1 MPTGPAAAK
10 TDVTALELL
19 PRYVYSE
26 CTVIVQ
32 ERNVWGEL
40 LVRHVKE
47 TRELELQLKE
57 FAEALVCLHNHTL
70 SRCCTMRRCRPRSHS
85 HWAIGRFC
93 SA

>member
-1 MPTGPAAAK
+1 
-10 TDVTALELL
+10 
-19 PRYVYSE
+19 
-26 CTVIVQ
+26 VQ

-70 SRCCTMRRCRPRSHS
+70 SRRCTMRRCRPRSHS